1 MLPILTLC
9 CSALIVLSFS
19 PLFVEL
25 TLLIVLIDECES
37 LLIDR
42 LFIHIKYYIIL
53 AISKAKQLSNP
64 AKSPNFSG

>member
-37 LLIDR
+37 LFSDR
-42 LFIHIKYYIIL
+42 LLMLGEHLVDDDIL
-53 AISKAKQLSNP
+53 LDVLVINLGTGIL
-64 AKSPNFSG
+64 FC